1 MLTLLRLLLVVGI
14 SSTAASELFKAI
26 DGDNA
31 AMINIALKSGK
42 KARRTACQRSNCTVH
57 ACWLN
62 GPCLV

>member
-42 KARRTACQRSNCTVH
+42 KARRTACRR
-57 ACWLN
+57 
-62 GPCLV
+62 